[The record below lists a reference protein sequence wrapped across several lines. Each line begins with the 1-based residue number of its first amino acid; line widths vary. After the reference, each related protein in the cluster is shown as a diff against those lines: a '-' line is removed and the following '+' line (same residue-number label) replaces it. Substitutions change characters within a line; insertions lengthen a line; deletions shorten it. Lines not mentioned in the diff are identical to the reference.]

1 MASKVAD
8 AVATGFEQ
16 LLGGGPSVPQ
26 REAPKD
32 HVMSAAEEKAPEEQT
47 VDPGAAR
54 VARRL
59 IDLPSVGTPE
69 LLRAVR
75 TVLPLD
81 DSPAVD
87 QMLSADGK
95 PLPVQRELAAA
106 ADVPLE
112 EVRFLERFAFYDEA
126 EAAFVVVRTGEARTY
141 ANVLL
146 RKGIVS

>member
-1 MASKVAD
+1 MLSGIDPLLTGDLLAALDAMGHGD
-8 AVATGFEQ
+8 AVVLTDAHF
-16 LLGGGPSVPQ
+16 P
-26 REAPKD
+26 
-32 HVMSAAEEKAPEEQT
+32 
-47 VDPGAAR
+47 AAR

>member
-1 MASKVAD
+1 VLSGIDPLLTGELLAALDAMGHGD
-8 AVATGFEQ
+8 AVAITDAHF
-16 LLGGGPSVPQ
+16 P
-26 REAPKD
+26 
-32 HVMSAAEEKAPEEQT
+32 
-47 VDPGAAR
+47 AAR

-59 IDLPSVGTPE
+59 IDMPAVGTPE

-87 QMLSADGK
+87 QMMSADGQT
-95 PLPVQRELAAA
+95 LRVQRELADAA
-106 ADVPLE
+106 GVRLE
-112 EVRFLERFAFYDEA
+112 DVRFLERFAFYEAA
-126 EAAFVVVRTGEARTY
+126 EAAFVVVRTGETRTY

>member
-1 MASKVAD
+1 VLSGIDPLLTGDLLAALDAMGHGD
-8 AVATGFEQ
+8 AVVLTDAHF
-16 LLGGGPSVPQ
+16 P
-26 REAPKD
+26 
-32 HVMSAAEEKAPEEQT
+32 
-47 VDPGAAR
+47 AAR

-87 QMLSADGK
+87 QMTSADGET
-95 PLPVQRELAAA
+95 LPVQRELADAA
-106 ADVPLE
+106 GVPVE
-112 EVRFLERFAFYDEA
+112 EVRFLERFTFYEAAA
-126 EAAFVVVRTGEARTY
+126 EAFAVVRTGETRTY

-146 RKGIVS
+146 RKGIVAHSR